1 MFPENFLSKP
11 IDLQRKSFFLFKLI
25 KTFLFMRRLLVL
37 DTETTGLSIKR
48 GDRII
53 ELAIVEIV
61 NKKITRKYF
70 HKYFK
75 VDKEISKESF
85 KMHKISN
92 FYLSK
97 KKTFLQSYDK
107 IKRFIGDSFIIAH
120 NAKFDSKFIKNE
132 LKICKKKKKLV
143 FIDTLRIFRKIFP
156 GKKNRLKDIS
166 KRLGIKINFCLHNA
180 LNDARL
186 LARIVV
192 LLMNK
197 QRKICEDIL

>member
-1 MFPENFLSKP
+1 M
-11 IDLQRKSFFLFKLI
+11 DLQRKFFFLFKLI
-25 KTFLFMRRLLVL
+25 KTFFFMKRLLVL

-53 ELAIVEIV
+53 ELAIVEIMNRKITKKYFHRYFKV
-61 NKKITRKYF
+61 NKK
-70 HKYFK
+70 
-75 VDKEISKESF
+75 ISKESF
-85 KMHKISN
+85 KVHKISN
-92 FYLSK
+92 FFLDK
-97 KKTFLQSYDK
+97 KKTFLHSYKK
-107 IKRFIGDSFIIAH
+107 IKNFIGDSFIIAH
-120 NAKFDSKFIKNE
+120 NAEFDSKFIKNE
-132 LKICKKKKKLV
+132 LRICKKKKKLV

-192 LLMNK
+192 FLMNK
-197 QRKICEDIL
+197 QKKICEDIL